1 MLMQMLREA
10 FMPEQKGNTDN
21 DTIPVTEETR
31 RFKPITT
38 QEELDRIVGRRVTN
52 LKSRYSDYDDI
63 KGRATS
69 AEARA
74 TDAEERLSKAEAKL
88 SEIEAV
94 RVRANTIEELAACF
108 DIPVGILETISD
120 DELEGYAETIAP
132 ILHKHRKKAA
142 LPVVVSEG
150 SYIPDVSMTQDPL
163 RELLLEL
170 R

>member
-1 MLMQMLREA
+1 MQMLREA

-21 DTIPVTEETR
+21 DAIPVTEKTR

-52 LKSRYSDYDDI
+52 LKSRYSDYDDL
-63 KGRATS
+63 KDRTTK
-69 AEARA
+69 AEARTSA
-74 TDAEERLSKAEAKL
+74 AERRAEEAEVKL
-88 SEIEAV
+88 LGIEAEKARTSRISEV
-94 RVRANTIEELAACF
+94 AKRY
-108 DIPVGILETISD
+108 DIPAGILETISD

-132 ILHKHRKKAA
+132 ILHEHREKAA